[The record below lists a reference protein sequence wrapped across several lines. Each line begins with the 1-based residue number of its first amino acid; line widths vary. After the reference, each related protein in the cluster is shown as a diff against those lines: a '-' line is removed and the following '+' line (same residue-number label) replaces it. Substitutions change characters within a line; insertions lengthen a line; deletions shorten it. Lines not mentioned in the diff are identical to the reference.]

1 MATTNK
7 KAPGL
12 LNDPWRTIETE
23 PVAPKPQAP
32 GASPGAVP
40 GAVPV
45 ASTRRNGDTN
55 ESPRSI
61 ATIELKGY
69 GGITVE
75 DVTDTPM
82 AAARLLEFCVDH
94 RKDIESTLTEYG
106 IVLAKLDLKQISNIN
121 FYIQRTDGWVLAIP
135 GAATREVGRFHFI
148 QAFIRMQSNPGL
160 KKKLEEYR
168 IRPYKV

>member
-1 MATTNK
+1 MTSTPK

-12 LNDPWRTIETE
+12 LNDPWRTIEVA
-23 PVAPKPQAP
+23 PVAPKPEAP
-32 GASPGAVP
+32 G
-40 GAVPV
+40 PV
-45 ASTRRNGDTN
+45 HVTSTRRSGDDN
-55 ESPRSI
+55 ESPRAI

-75 DVTDTPM
+75 DVSDTPM

-94 RKDIESTLTEYG
+94 RKDLESTLTEYG
-106 IVLAKLDLKQISNIN
+106 IILAKLDLKQIRNIH
-121 FYIQRTDGWVLAIP
+121 FYIQRADGWVLAIP
-135 GAATREVGRFHFI
+135 GAATRELGRFHFV
-148 QAFIRMQSNPGL
+148 QAFIRMQSNPVL